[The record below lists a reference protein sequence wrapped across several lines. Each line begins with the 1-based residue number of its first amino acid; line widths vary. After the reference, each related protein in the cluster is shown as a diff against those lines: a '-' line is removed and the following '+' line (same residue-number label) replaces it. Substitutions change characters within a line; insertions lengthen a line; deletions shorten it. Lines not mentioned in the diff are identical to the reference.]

1 MDYPI
6 KILYDEIKQLNDK
19 LSDVNLTT
27 TDGCNDNYSIKLK
40 IEQLQKAINR
50 LSRLYRE

>member
-1 MDYPI
+1 MDYAI
-6 KILYDEIKQLNDK
+6 KILHNEIKRLNGT
-19 LSDVNLTT
+19 LSDANLTT
-27 TDGCNDNYSIKLK
+27 TDGCNNNYSIKLK